1 MIYAIYYDAE
11 FHQYKCK
18 YKNYMVVIDMNNLMN
33 MNAKVCP
40 EYLVEHFYNQIN
52 DDIKP
57 LYYEIEYYEENEY
70 V

>member
-1 MIYAIYYDAE
+1 
-11 FHQYKCK
+11 
-18 YKNYMVVIDMNNLMN
+18 MVVIDMNNLMN

>member
-1 MIYAIYYDAE
+1 MTYEIYYDPA

-18 YKNYMVVIDMNNLMN
+18 YKNCMVVIDMNNLTN

-52 DDIKP
+52 DDIKS
-57 LYYEIEYYEENEY
+57 LFCEIEYYE
-70 V
+70 